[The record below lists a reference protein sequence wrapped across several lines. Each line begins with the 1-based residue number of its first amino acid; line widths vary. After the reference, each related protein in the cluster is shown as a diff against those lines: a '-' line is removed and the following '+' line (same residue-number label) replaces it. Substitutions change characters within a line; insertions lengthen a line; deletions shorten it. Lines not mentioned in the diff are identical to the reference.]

1 MKVLVTGVAGQLG
14 YDACQEFKERRIP
27 YVGTDV
33 TDCDITDAEAV
44 NALFEREKPDAVIH
58 CAAFS
63 QVDEAEKNA
72 RHCHTVN
79 VQGTRYIADLC
90 QEQGSYL
97 VYISTD
103 YVFDGSKQGE
113 YEISDLKNPL
123 SVYGKTKSEGED
135 IVLAAS
141 RNNMVLRTSWLF
153 GRNCGRHG
161 NFVES
166 ILCAGRSH
174 PEVKVVDDQ
183 VGSPTY
189 SADLAR
195 LLVEI
200 LEKRPSGILHGTN
213 EGYCSRAEFAKE
225 ILRQAGVSSRVVG
238 VTSGQYPSS
247 ARRPLNSRLS
257 KQSLDDVGLSHLP
270 AWQDGLAHYLKE
282 QGFGG

>member
-14 YDACQEFKERRIP
+14 YDVCKEFRERGIP

-33 TDCDITDAEAV
+33 THCDITNAKAV
-44 NALFEREKPDAVIH
+44 EELFLREWPDAVVH

-63 QVDEAEKNA
+63 QVDEAEKDA

-90 QEQGSYL
+90 QRQGSYL

-103 YVFDGSKQGE
+103 YVFDGTKPYE
-113 YEISDLKNPL
+113 YEISDLKKPL

-141 RNNMVLRTSWLF
+141 RDNVVLRTSWLF
-153 GRNCGRHG
+153 GCNCGRHG

-166 ILCAGRSH
+166 ILRAGRSH
-174 PEVKVVDDQ
+174 PEIKVVDDQ

-189 SADLAR
+189 SADLAKV
-195 LLVEI
+195 LVEI
-200 LEKRPSGILHGTN
+200 LEKRPRGILHGTN
-213 EGYCSRAEFAKE
+213 EGYCSRAEFARE

-238 VTSGQYPSS
+238 VTSGQYPLA
-247 ARRPLNSRLS
+247 ARRPLNSRMS
-257 KQSLDDVGLSHLP
+257 KQSLDDAGLSRLP
-270 AWQDGLAHYLKE
+270 AWQDGLARYLKG